1 MSVDSYWRAGGC
13 DEDFVGN
20 YGHTDVHFWH
30 RVGLLPQG
38 TLVTQTHKDL
48 VLKEM
53 ATPKDPCE
61 GVANDAQRGRCKA
74 AARAHA
80 RSAAHASR
88 SRDTAANEELFRWKA
103 RSRQA
108 GSYGEQWSNEY
119 LRFAWVVERVD

>member
-1 MSVDSYWRAGGC
+1 MSVDSYWRVGGC

-61 GVANDAQRGRCKA
+61 GVVNDAQRGRCKA

-80 RSAAHASR
+80 RGRPAS
-88 SRDTAANEELFRWKA
+88 SRGTAGGALRRRRRN
-103 RSRQA
+103 
-108 GSYGEQWSNEY
+108 YG
-119 LRFAWVVERVD
+119 AVVEWCCVHIEFIAVLGRVV